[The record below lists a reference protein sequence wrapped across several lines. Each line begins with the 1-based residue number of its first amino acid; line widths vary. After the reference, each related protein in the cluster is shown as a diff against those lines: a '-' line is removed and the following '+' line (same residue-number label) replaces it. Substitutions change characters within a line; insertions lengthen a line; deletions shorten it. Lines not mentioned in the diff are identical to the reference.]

1 MAVAKAQYAISEI
14 TTMLRSKGVNVRVSL
29 GLDEICFQGLKGVP
43 SLLSILL
50 LVVCLDSATFFWQKP
65 PCHTIV
71 RLILNNALLINS
83 TYHI

>member
-29 GLDEICFQGLKGVP
+29 GLDEFSFFQGLKDVP

-50 LVVCLDSATFFWQKP
+50 LVVCLDSAMFFWRKP
-65 PCHTIV
+65 PCRTIV
-71 RLILNNALLINS
+71 RLVLNNASPIN
-83 TYHI
+83 